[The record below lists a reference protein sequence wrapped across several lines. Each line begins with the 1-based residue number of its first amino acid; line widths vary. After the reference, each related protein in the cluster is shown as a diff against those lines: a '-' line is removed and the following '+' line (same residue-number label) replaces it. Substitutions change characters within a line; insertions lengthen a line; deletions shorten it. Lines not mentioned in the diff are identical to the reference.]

1 MSVCCGLESKGCVRG
16 GERDPLQPEADHGY
30 EVGERTMKR
39 PDMILFDYGQ
49 TLVNE
54 TPFDGVRGTEAVLRY
69 CTENKYHL
77 TAEQIQRE
85 ANAINSELG
94 RFDPARRH
102 LFQVEAPNYMFTAYL
117 YESLGIKLSLTSGQ
131 VDQIFWDAA
140 SPGRPTEGCPEFLA
154 YLAAQGIRT
163 GVISNISYCGQV
175 VEQRIRGLFPGH
187 PFEFVLATSEYMFR
201 KPNRRIFWLA
211 LEKAGLRQAWITGED
226 AGQRQTWTTGEDA
239 GQGHNPDTGK
249 QLDSGIRNVWYI
261 GDQYECDIVGAAG
274 AGLFPIWYTGAIDLP
289 YESHEGVMTVS
300 HWKEVRALLEACEA

>member
-1 MSVCCGLESKGCVRG
+1 MRQG

-226 AGQRQTWTTGEDA
+226 AGQE
-239 GQGHNPDTGK
+239 HNPDTGK

-274 AGLFPIWYTGAIDLP
+274 AGLFPIWYTGAMDLP

>member
-1 MSVCCGLESKGCVRG
+1 MRQG

-211 LEKAGLRQAWITGED
+211 LEKAGLRQAWMTGED
-226 AGQRQTWTTGEDA
+226 AGQE
-239 GQGHNPDTGK
+239 HNPDTGK

-274 AGLFPIWYTGAIDLP
+274 ARLFPIWYTGAMDLP